1 MSWLLVLVG
10 TIGGLGSILSYIG
23 FEQIRNWQRISIF
36 ITFSCIAVSCYVI
49 QFLTRNLSKVLQ
61 VSVCAL
67 LLLLGV
73 LDQVGGSAPFTKAT
87 DTEEFILSKKFLR
100 DIENVMPNASA
111 IYNLPYVEYP
121 ETIAPG
127 TMQTYHH
134 SLGLIGSNSI
144 EIHLPPEYFYP
155 EIFELQHEMITSR
168 GGKKLYVETS
178 HFIDIESWAPG
189 TMSKGNKKKLRQCVE
204 NFVTTVELSI
214 AELGTVYELIMN
226 NRLSRGVSLSI
237 SLSQL
242 RTSFL
247 QMPKSYRCYG
257 TFLGSEMIAAAVT
270 VLITDDFEY
279 VYMWADDVNHRSLSP
294 VVTLCEA
301 LVADS
306 RSRGVRTLD
315 LGISSKHGV
324 LDEGLSR
331 FKLNLGALT
340 GTKIS
345 YTV

>member
-1 MSWLLVLVG
+1 MTPLFWRYEYVQLCGSSAKLFGLTKDNKFIEHCGESNDVKGSKYLLMV
-10 TIGGLGSILSYIG
+10 
-23 FEQIRNWQRISIF
+23 
-36 ITFSCIAVSCYVI
+36 
-49 QFLTRNLSKVLQ
+49 
-61 VSVCAL
+61 
-67 LLLLGV
+67 
-73 LDQVGGSAPFTKAT
+73 
-87 DTEEFILSKKFLR
+87 DTESEKILVPGRATFGGVWSWPINEVKPDDMSGFYQFIIDSYGSK
-100 DIENVMPNASA
+100 
-111 IYNLPYVEYP
+111 
-121 ETIAPG
+121 
-127 TMQTYHH
+127 
-134 SLGLIGSNSI
+134 SI
-144 EIHLPPEYFYP
+144 EIHMPPKYFYP
-155 EIFELQHEMITSR
+155 EIFDRQHEMITSR

-178 HFIDIESWAPG
+178 HFIDLESWALG

-270 VLITDDFEY
+270 VLIADDFEY
-279 VYMWADDVNHRSLSP
+279 VYMWADDVKHRGLSP

-301 LVADS
+301 IVTDS
-306 RSRGVRTLD
+306 KSRGVRTLD
-315 LGISSKHGV
+315 LGISSKYGV

-331 FKLNLGALT
+331 FKVNLGALT

-345 YTV
+345 YIV

>member
-1 MSWLLVLVG
+1 MTPLFWRCEYVRLCGGSSKLLALTEENQFFDDFCENEIVTKPKYLLMVDSGGQKVQIPGRATFGGVWSW
-10 TIGGLGSILSYIG
+10 TPKAIDS
-23 FEQIRNWQRISIF
+23 EP
-36 ITFSCIAVSCYVI
+36 VSSFYDYVI
-49 QFLTRNLSKVLQ
+49 
-61 VSVCAL
+61 
-67 LLLLGV
+67 
-73 LDQVGGSAPFTKAT
+73 
-87 DTEEFILSKKFLR
+87 
-100 DIENVMPNASA
+100 NAF
-111 IYNLPYVEYP
+111 
-121 ETIAPG
+121 
-127 TMQTYHH
+127 
-134 SLGLIGSNSI
+134 GSNSI

-168 GGKKLYVETS
+168 GGKRLYVETS

-204 NFVTTVELSI
+204 NSVTTVELSI

-242 RTSFL
+242 RASFL

-257 TFLGSEMIAAAVT
+257 TFLGSDMIAAAVT

-279 VYMWADDVNHRSLSP
+279 VYMWADDVNHRGLSP

-301 LVADS
+301 IVADS
-306 RSRGVRTLD
+306 KSRGVRTLD

-331 FKLNLGALT
+331 FKVNLGALT
-340 GTKIS
+340 GAKIS
-345 YTV
+345 YII